1 MMWEREHI
9 LAGVAS
15 GFQGLRSFAASAPIT
30 GQSSDSDGGS
40 SDAESEDAQED
51 KQGLFRL
58 LDKELSRSLDQ
69 TKLEDLSCQQLAYT
83 LSGLT
88 KYVVAADILQVGG
101 ESEPCSE

>member
-58 LDKELSRSLDQ
+58 LNKELSRCLQ